1 VENERQK
8 WPGET
13 ARDELEILGTMDTT
27 MIELMYRKD
36 MHDLEMIESKDHD
49 LSRYGLSFARDLARN
64 DAA

>member
-1 VENERQK
+1 VENEGQK

-36 MHDLEMIESKDHD
+36 MACL
-49 LSRYGLSFARDLARN
+49 GN
-64 DAA
+64 DRKQRS